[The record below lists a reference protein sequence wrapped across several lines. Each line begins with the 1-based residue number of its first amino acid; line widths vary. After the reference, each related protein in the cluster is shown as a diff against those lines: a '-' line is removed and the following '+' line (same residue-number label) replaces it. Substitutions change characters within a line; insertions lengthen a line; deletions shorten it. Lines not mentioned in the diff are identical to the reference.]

1 MRYTLE
7 HFELDEFRIDDY
19 KPQIRR
25 AVFIEP
31 TDKKRVKPYAL
42 TRSARARNKH
52 MKRFRKV
59 GDNGVTDDILTYR
72 ERKRGFLRFLENV
85 AFDYLFKPYY
95 RPLLVR
101 DFHAYKRRARNGSD
115 TNVVFRFQTKF
126 KVVRIL

>member
-7 HFELDEFRIDDY
+7 HFEFYEFRIDDY

-42 TRSARARNKH
+42 TRSARARN
-52 MKRFRKV
+52 KV